1 MKGTKTEK
9 GMQYSLNQES
19 YLKVFLTD
27 GEVPIDNNCALSE
40 GITYPHLFSKTRT
53 GSGSFKKRCA

>member
-27 GEVPIDNNCALSE
+27 GEVPIDNNGALSE
-40 GITYPHLFSKTRT
+40 GITYPHLFRK
-53 GSGSFKKRCA
+53 AV